1 MRIER
6 KAVPALLAGILLTLG
21 TSGCAWWNEHMRSH
35 TASAESSEHR
45 GPVQTASD
53 AAITAKVKTAMAA
66 DELVK
71 ARHID
76 VDTLRGVVSL
86 NGTVD
91 STAEKARAMEI
102 ARNVSGVVDVRDNLK
117 TAG

>member
-1 MRIER
+1 MNIER
-6 KAVPALLAGILLTLG
+6 KAVPALMAGILLTLG

-35 TASAESSEHR
+35 TASNATSEHR
-45 GPVQTASD
+45 GPAQTASD

-86 NGTVD
+86 DGTVD

-117 TAG
+117 TSG

>member
-1 MRIER
+1 MNIQRRAI
-6 KAVPALLAGILLTLG
+6 PALVAGILLTLG

-35 TASAESSEHR
+35 TDSMARSEHR
-45 GPVQTASD
+45 SVTQTASD

-71 ARHID
+71 ARSID
-76 VDTLRGVVSL
+76 VDTVRGVVSL
-86 NGTVD
+86 NGSVD
-91 STAEKARAMEI
+91 STAEKARALEI

>member
-1 MRIER
+1 MSIER
-6 KAVPALLAGILLTLG
+6 KAVPALMVGILLALG

-35 TASAESSEHR
+35 QESTARSEHR
-45 GPVQTASD
+45 SPTQTASD
-53 AAITAKVKTAMAA
+53 AAITVKVKTAMAA

-76 VDTLRGVVSL
+76 VDTMRGVVSL

-117 TAG
+117 TSG